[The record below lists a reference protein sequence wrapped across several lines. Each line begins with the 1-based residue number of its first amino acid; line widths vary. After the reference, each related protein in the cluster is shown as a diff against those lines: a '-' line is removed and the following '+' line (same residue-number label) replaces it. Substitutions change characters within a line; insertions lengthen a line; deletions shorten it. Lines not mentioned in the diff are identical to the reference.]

1 MHAPMSAFDPKR
13 TSVQSRRSSAAVRSN
28 VEVVWIMTIVFRF
41 AAVNLDHS
49 QCRDFLF
56 AIRGK
61 IEVLRTSAS
70 FDE

>member
-1 MHAPMSAFDPKR
+1 MSAYDPKR

-28 VEVVWIMTIVFRF
+28 VEVVGIMTIVFRF
-41 AAVNLDHS
+41 AAVNLDLS
-49 QCRDFLF
+49 QCRDFLS
-56 AIRGK
+56 AIQEL